1 MRYPIL
7 NCTGTFVLDPVPEEV
22 GIPVSYV
29 KSRHLIVGAAATLAA
44 VGSFALPAGV
54 LAHTDAA
61 SISKVAIKLVT
72 PSTVNSQGSFELTVT
87 GTGTFDSFDLYRRA
101 SNLTGSTF
109 ALIASKVNGKTYKD
123 TEQDSF
129 GATQYEMVPFSGKNG
144 TGTEGAATYSV
155 GPFYPTTWPQ
165 DEVYYQYSGSGGTVS
180 SSKYFGGS
188 AWETTSSGAGVEF
201 FNGCD
206 WNDGLVIGTG
216 SSGGIGTVYLNG
228 TTDKIGTINFYS
240 SKVTG
245 TTIAFKYGTGTAEC
259 NQFYIVQTGKGAGG
273 GSNMWFT
280 GVVETSEL

>member
-1 MRYPIL
+1 
-7 NCTGTFVLDPVPEEV
+7 V

-54 LAHTDAA
+54 FAHTDAA

-188 AWETTSSGAGVEF
+188 ALETTSSGAGVSTF
-201 FNGCD
+201 SCA
-206 WNDGLVIGTG
+206 WNVGLVIGTG

-228 TTDKIGTINFYS
+228 TTDKIGTINFHS
-240 SKVTG
+240 SSVTG
-245 TTIAFKYGTGTAEC
+245 TTVAFKYGTATAEC
-259 NQFYIVQTGKGAGG
+259 NTLYIVQTGTGAGG
-273 GSNMWFT
+273 GSDMWFT
-280 GVVETSEL
+280 AVVETDDTV